1 MNELEAA
8 RRAAVLVASAHVGGC
23 PACAQSVAA
32 LSAPRYAQRLRE
44 RGVIL
49 MAAPR
54 QADVL
59 LLCGTLNERSRG
71 AAMALV
77 EETPRPR
84 ALVAVGDCALNGCVF
99 AGSPALTSQSLAA
112 ALNVNVEISGC
123 PPSPE
128 AILDAIS
135 EAQRLLA
142 GEEPDEDA
150 AEVSGADSTDGDG
163 SDGGDGGDELED
175 EDGAA
180 ETSGERGER
189 R

>member
-23 PACAQSVAA
+23 PACAQSIAA
-32 LSAPRYAQRLRE
+32 LAAPRYAQRLRAQ
-44 RGVIL
+44 GIIL
-49 MAAPR
+49 MATPR

-59 LLCGTLNERSRG
+59 LLCGTLNERSRE

-99 AGSPALTSQSLAA
+99 AGSAALSNQSLAE
-112 ALNVNVEISGC
+112 ALEVNVEIGGC
-123 PPSPE
+123 PPTPEVILE
-128 AILDAIS
+128 AIA

-142 GEEPDEDA
+142 GEEPDESA
-150 AEVSGADSTDGDG
+150 
-163 SDGGDGGDELED
+163 
-175 EDGAA
+175 
-180 ETSGERGER
+180 RGCRSR
-189 R
+189 RVRL

>member
-1 MNELEAA
+1 MNELERA

-23 PACAQSVAA
+23 PACAQSIAA
-32 LSAPRYAQRLRE
+32 LAAPRYAKRLRE
-44 RGVIL
+44 QGIIL

-59 LLCGTLNERSRG
+59 LLCGTLNERSRE
-71 AAMALV
+71 AALALV
-77 EETPRPR
+77 AETPRPR

-99 AGSPALTSQSLAA
+99 AGSAALSKQSLAE
-112 ALNVNVEISGC
+112 ALSVNVEIGGC

-128 AILDAIS
+128 VILEAIA

-142 GEEPDEDA
+142 GEEPEA
-150 AEVSGADSTDGDG
+150 SAPEAPEALSEETPGY
-163 SDGGDGGDELED
+163 ELED
-175 EDGAA
+175 DDGAA
-180 ETSGERGER
+180 DVGAEADTDDEQGER

>member
-8 RRAAVLVASAHVGGC
+8 RRTAVLVASAHVGGC
-23 PACAQSVAA
+23 PAAAQSIAA

-44 RGVIL
+44 RGIVL
-49 MAAPR
+49 VAAPR

-59 LLCGTLNERSRG
+59 LLCGTLNERSRD
-71 AAMALV
+71 AALALV
-77 EETPRPR
+77 EETPQPR

-99 AGSPALTSQSLAA
+99 AGSPALSSQPLGT
-112 ALNVNVEISGC
+112 ALNVNIEIGGC

-128 AILDAIS
+128 AILDAIT

-142 GEEPDEDA
+142 GEESEDADESEPDETDA
-150 AEVSGADSTDGDG
+150 SNAKTAGKRE
-163 SDGGDGGDELED
+163 
-175 EDGAA
+175 
-180 ETSGERGER
+180 ER